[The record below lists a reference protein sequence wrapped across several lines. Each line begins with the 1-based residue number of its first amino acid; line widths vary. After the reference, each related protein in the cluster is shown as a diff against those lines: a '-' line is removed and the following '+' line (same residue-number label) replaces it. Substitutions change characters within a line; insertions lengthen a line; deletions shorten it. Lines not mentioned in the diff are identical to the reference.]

1 MFVRRPRAS
10 EGGDLPILNLLT
22 SLLLHSPTGM
32 PLPHTSQHT
41 HIYSTTPAA
50 VSLRTSG
57 GILLTRLFPL
67 PLSPFPSLPTLPSHT
82 RSIRPPHLL
91 RSRVAPYLAPPPRPS
106 TSTPQHVSLARLHPQ
121 CSGQDGS
128 TAACE
133 VQRLASGLFHPRNA
147 QQQLAL
153 ADLVPNAP
161 NDLSIGVCEGANPL
175 MCSAAGAVL
184 AFMKEQHAA
193 DELARGPFTMGGIR
207 VHLPSAFMMIDQM
220 TLRSLDIFKFDMHQN
235 MMGGKAKEGLSL
247 FSILDRTKS
256 TVGRKLLRHWMSK
269 PVLDSDVILDRHDMV
284 GFVVGMLEEDGP
296 ADGDVSAI
304 HKELGRVKDVS
315 RAIKRLSTLKTRTL
329 VNEWSVVFEFCSAA
343 LAVHSRVDRM
353 VNALNSQQ
361 SQGKR
366 ENGCVSSRG
375 VVSL

>member
-1 MFVRRPRAS
+1 
-10 EGGDLPILNLLT
+10 
-22 SLLLHSPTGM
+22 M
-32 PLPHTSQHT
+32 PLPHTITHT
-41 HIYSTTPAA
+41 MHSAHPPIVLRAHPYSTVPVA
-50 VSLRTSG
+50 VSLHTSG
-57 GILLTRLFPL
+57 GTLLTRFTPT
-67 PLSPFPSLPTLPSHT
+67 PSPFYT
-82 RSIRPPHLL
+82 RSIRPP
-91 RSRVAPYLAPPPRPS
+91 SPLASLTRRPSPPPLPSTSPHPPRPIHLN
-106 TSTPQHVSLARLHPQ
+106 TLRSLASTPQ

-128 TAACE
+128 TAACD
-133 VQRLASGLFHPRNA
+133 VQRLASGLFHLRNA

-153 ADLVPNAP
+153 ADLVPNAR

-193 DELARGPFTMGGIR
+193 DEMARGPFTMGGMR

-256 TVGRKLLRHWMSK
+256 TVGRKLLRHWMCK

-296 ADGDVSAI
+296 TDGDVSAI

-366 ENGCVSSRG
+366 GNGCVSLRR
-375 VVSL
+375 VEA